1 MQDTQRKIHTKF
13 GFNWTSSV
21 RGEEFCI
28 IVNDNDDDGHQVM
41 AIAHM
46 AFGQVS

>member
-1 MQDTQRKIHTKF
+1 MQDTPRNIHTMF
-13 GFNWTSSV
+13 GVNWSSSF
-21 RGEEFCI
+21 RGEEFYI
-28 IVNDNDDDGHQVM
+28 IVNDNDGRQTM